1 MVKLKAME
9 RSKFFLDFLK
19 KVFLCTII
27 CLCIVTGYIMISTE
41 KFFANFV
48 ALICCIGVCLI
59 LGISINVIEQR
70 INLKNLEI
78 ENYKI
83 YKILMK
89 KKGSIEVVPRNYKI
103 FKRAQ
108 EMRDKNGLDVRF
120 YAKAVSEDETEIKCL
135 MYVDDHIIPY
145 GDAIKVSNFLE
156 FNNDFYV
163 K

>member
-70 INLKNLEI
+70 IKLKNLEI

-89 KKGSIEVVPRNYKI
+89 NTLIMSFLV
-103 FKRAQ
+103 
-108 EMRDKNGLDVRF
+108 KNLN
-120 YAKAVSEDETEIKCL
+120 S
-135 MYVDDHIIPY
+135 
-145 GDAIKVSNFLE
+145 
-156 FNNDFYV
+156 
-163 K
+163 

>member
-1 MVKLKAME
+1 
-9 RSKFFLDFLK
+9 
-19 KVFLCTII
+19 
-27 CLCIVTGYIMISTE
+27 MISTE
-41 KFFANFV
+41 KFFVNFV

-70 INLKNLEI
+70 IKLKNLEI

-108 EMRDKNGLDVRF
+108 EKMAWMLDFMRKLFQKMKWKLN
-120 YAKAVSEDETEIKCL
+120 A
-135 MYVDDHIIPY
+135 
-145 GDAIKVSNFLE
+145 
-156 FNNDFYV
+156 
-163 K
+163 